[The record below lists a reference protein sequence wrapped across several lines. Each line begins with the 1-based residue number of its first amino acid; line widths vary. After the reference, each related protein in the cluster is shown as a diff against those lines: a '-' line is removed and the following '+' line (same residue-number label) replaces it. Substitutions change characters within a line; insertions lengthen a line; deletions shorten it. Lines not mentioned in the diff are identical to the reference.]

1 LNTVKL
7 LSLSV
12 LSASVATFFT
22 ACAPAN
28 IQAQIRNSDVN
39 SNMMTRC
46 EEVDMRSNAEM
57 DKLFKKYDGWRMVY
71 ISEYTTDHKIGTSA
85 SVCFEKPKN

>member
-1 LNTVKL
+1 MNTTKL

-12 LSASVATFFT
+12 LSASVATLFT

-28 IQAQIRNSDVN
+28 IQAQLRNSDVN

-46 EEVDMRSNAEM
+46 EEVDMRSNSEM
-57 DKLFKKYDGWRMVY
+57 DKLFKKYDGWRLVY
-71 ISEYTTDHKIGTSA
+71 ISEYTTEHKSGTSGSA
-85 SVCFEKPKN
+85 CFEKPKN

>member
-1 LNTVKL
+1 MKTTQL
-7 LSLSV
+7 LFLGT
-12 LSASVATFFT
+12 LSAAALLFT

-46 EEVDMRSNAEM
+46 EEVDMRSNSEM
-57 DKLFKKYDGWRMVY
+57 NKLFQKYDGWRMIY
-71 ISEYTTDHKIGTSA
+71 ISEYTTGNKIGTSG

>member
-1 LNTVKL
+1 MNVTKL
-7 LSLSV
+7 LLLGV
-12 LSASVATFFT
+12 LSASAILFT

-46 EEVDMRSNAEM
+46 EEVDMRSTSDM
-57 DKLFKKYDGWRMVY
+57 TKLFQKYDGWRMIY
-71 ISEYTTDHKIGTSA
+71 ISEYTTGNKIGTSG

>member
-1 LNTVKL
+1 MNATKI
-7 LSLSV
+7 LSV
-12 LSASVATFFT
+12 GVLIGMATLFT

-46 EEVDMRSNAEM
+46 EEVDMRSNSDMEKM
-57 DKLFKKYDGWRMVY
+57 FKKYDGWRMVY
-71 ISEYTTDHKIGTSA
+71 ISEYTTGNKIGTSG
-85 SVCFEKPKN
+85 SVCFEKPNN